1 MATLIEN
8 TNKVV
13 TSFDEIRQAIIGK
26 GVDVPS
32 GTSVEEYASLIASIV
47 VGFDPGSVTAEAGD
61 VLDGKIIIGADGTE
75 IKGTMPNNGGVSS
88 TLLAGESFEIPEG
101 YHDGSGIAK
110 AEGLASQT
118 EATALASQ
126 IMNGKTAWINGTKV
140 TGTMKNHGSYE
151 CEIEAAS
158 IKVDGMTGLAGN
170 TELPGG
176 YYSKVTITPPTVDI
190 ADYTPGTATA
200 DEILSGETAYVNGS
214 KVTGTMTNQG
224 AKTASLNAGGSY
236 TIPKGYHNG
245 TGKVTA
251 NSLASQTDGTA
262 AETDIL
268 SGATAYVDGVKITG
282 TMTNQGSKTAS
293 LNAGESYT
301 IPKGYHNGSGKIT
314 ANSLAGQ
321 TDGTAT
327 AAQILTGQTA
337 YVDGVK
343 VTGTMTNQGAK
354 TASLNAGGSYTIPAG
369 YHNGSGKITANSLAS
384 QTDGTATASD
394 ILSEKTAYVDGA
406 KVTGTIASKAAAT
419 YTPGTANQ
427 TIAAGQYLSGTQTI
441 KGDANLVAGN
451 ILSGK
456 SIFGVSGTATAD
468 ATATAA
474 QILSGKTGYVKGT
487 KVTGTM
493 ANQGAKTASLN
504 AGGSYTIP
512 AGYHNG
518 SGKVTANSLA
528 SQTQATATASQILS
542 GQTAYVNG
550 VKVTGTMTNWSED
563 ITERVIL
570 AADES
575 YTIPEG
581 YHDGTEFVLAQSLG
595 SQTVAT
601 ATAEDILA
609 GKTAWVGGELI
620 TGTREGE
627 EETVDYIIGEFDTGS
642 VEGTS
647 YVDISFA
654 GTASNPLFDWVP
666 SAVVFTED
674 MRSKKKTTLFKYAL
688 LEVSQSS
695 MSVRV
700 RNDSS
705 ATGTTRKV
713 QYIAFK

>member
-61 VLDGKIIIGADGTE
+61 VLEGKIIIGADGTE
-75 IKGTMPNNGGVSS
+75 IEGAMPNNGGISA
-88 TLLAGESFEIPEG
+88 TLLAGQSYTIPEG
-101 YHDGSGIAK
+101 YHDGSGTAR
-110 AEGLASQT
+110 AEGLESQT
-118 EATALASQ
+118 QATAKAYNILQ
-126 IMNGKTAWINGTKV
+126 GKTAWVNGSEV
-140 TGTMKNHGSYE
+140 TGTMLNHGNKE
-151 CEIEAAS
+151 CTLEVAS
-158 IKVDGMTGLAGN
+158 IKVDGMTGYASD
-170 TELPGG
+170 TILPGG
-176 YYSKVTITPPTVDI
+176 YYSGITITPPMVDI
-190 ADYTPGTATA
+190 ADYTQGTATA
-200 DEILSGETAYVNGS
+200 DEILSGETAYINGS
-214 KVTGTMTNQG
+214 EVTGTMANQG

-262 AETDIL
+262 AATDIL

-394 ILSEKTAYVDGA
+394 ILSGKTAYVDGA
-406 KVTGTIASKAAAT
+406 KVTGSIASKAAAT

-441 KGDANLVAGN
+441 KGDVNLVAGN

-456 SIFGVSGTATAD
+456 SIFGVSGTATAN

-474 QILSGKTGYVKGT
+474 
-487 KVTGTM
+487 
-493 ANQGAKTASLN
+493 
-504 AGGSYTIP
+504 
-512 AGYHNG
+512 
-518 SGKVTANSLA
+518 
-528 SQTQATATASQILS
+528 QILS

-550 VKVTGTMTNWSED
+550 VKVTGTMANWSED

-627 EETVDYIIGEFDTGS
+627 SERMNYVVGEVTIPSITSDSYTDVSVLLTGDGFGF
-642 VEGTS
+642 E
-647 YVDISFA
+647 
-654 GTASNPLFDWVP
+654 P
-666 SAVVFTED
+666 STIVFTED
-674 MRSKKKTTLFKYAL
+674 QTDATRICVFSYAVTKL
-688 LEVSQSS
+688 SQGGFT
-695 MSVRV
+695 VRAY
-700 RNDSS
+700 NPYKN
-705 ATGTTRKV
+705 GGNTRKV
-713 QYIAFK
+713 RYIAFE